1 MKYAV
6 LSDIHSN
13 YEALKVCLKKFDEIG
28 VDAYAFC
35 GDLVGYGP
43 DPEECTQAVKKLK
56 NLIPVMGN
64 HDMSLFREDFFN
76 WFSDYAKESI
86 IYTQKKLSEDSK
98 KFIYTFPSQYHGK
111 DFSMVHGSFLDPF
124 RDYLLSAEQFVLN
137 LDKWQGSVCFVG
149 HSHVP
154 FIMSYKSNHMPQIDV
169 FLGSDVTIKMLPGLR
184 YMINPGS
191 LGQPRDTNIMASV
204 GVFDSEEHTFRL
216 MRLPY
221 DIDAVQKK
229 MKENNLPSI
238 LSSRLKN
245 GT

>member
-6 LSDIHSN
+6 FSDIHAN
-13 YEALKVCLKKFDEIG
+13 YEALSVCLKRLEEIG

-43 DPEECTQAVKKLK
+43 EPEKCTQAVKKLK
-56 NLIPVMGN
+56 NFIPVMGN
-64 HDMSLFREDFFN
+64 HDMSLFRDDFFN

-86 IYTQKKLSEDSK
+86 LYTQKQISQDSRN
-98 KFIYTFPSQYHGK
+98 FIETFPAEYHGL

-124 RDYLLSAEQFVLN
+124 RDYLLSAEQFILN
-137 LDKWQGSVCFVG
+137 LDRWKGRVCFVG

-154 FIMSYKSNHMPQIDV
+154 FIMSYKTNHMPQIDV

-191 LGQPRDTNIMASV
+191 LGQPRDTNSMASF
-204 GVFDSEEHTFRL
+204 GVYDSVANTFRL
-216 MRLPY
+216 IRVPY
-221 DIDAVQKK
+221 DIESVQKK
-229 MKENNLPSI
+229 IEKTGLPHI
-238 LSSRLKN
+238 LSSRLKK